1 MKRLQKLRSKLWR
14 LRRKLYL
21 NYFKWRFCSEM
32 KSRETHPEILM
43 YYKQMSD
50 VLEKEKSPFLQ
61 GFLKAIETERVF
73 EVCHWLCI
81 LDNEGKLPPEIN
93 EPLTN
98 LYWSIR

>member
-1 MKRLQKLRSKLWR
+1 MKRLQKLRGKFWN

-21 NYFKWRFCSEM
+21 KYFKWRFCSNM

-50 VLEKEKSPFLQ
+50 VLEKAKSLFLRD
-61 GFLKAIETERVF
+61 FIKRIEVDDVFDVVMWLYELKET
-73 EVCHWLCI
+73 
-81 LDNEGKLPPEIN
+81 NKLPPEIN

-98 LYWSIR
+98 LYGSIR